1 LHSGTPA
8 VAVRAALPRACRTC
22 AGPCRLSGSLAY
34 SRGSGGTGGARPVW
48 ASPGLSLAAWPG
60 SFALPFT
67 TSCRRRGRASPAGR
81 ALARLDALTE
91 ELANRRAELAAEK
104 QRQSANRRWAIGA
117 VITAAAAV
125 SAIVSAVAAVIVHV
139 H

>member
-1 LHSGTPA
+1 
-8 VAVRAALPRACRTC
+8 
-22 AGPCRLSGSLAY
+22 
-34 SRGSGGTGGARPVW
+34 
-48 ASPGLSLAAWPG
+48 
-60 SFALPFT
+60 
-67 TSCRRRGRASPAGR
+67 
-81 ALARLDALTE
+81 LARLDALTE
-91 ELANRRAELAAEK
+91 EPANLRTELAAEK